1 MAVNTVR
8 TLIVKVILAA
18 TSDYLNKYLDSSSE
32 DSGEEP
38 SNPDQEC
45 VLSELTHTCIY
56 RDIQMYWYYMYI
68 HNPSGQKILN
78 WYMYRGGSRG
88 RFGGFGQTP
97 LGS

>member
-18 TSDYLNKYLDSSSE
+18 TSDHLNKYLDSSSE

-38 SNPDQEC
+38 SNSDQEF
-45 VLSELTHTCIY
+45 VLSELTHIY

-78 WYMYRGGSRG
+78 WYV
-88 RFGGFGQTP
+88 
-97 LGS
+97 